1 MKNVLFLI
9 IGFTINMLYSQN
21 VEFTAKV
28 SKESLGINERL
39 RIEFT
44 MNKNGDNFS
53 PPNFKDF
60 TVVIHITIR
69 PGGT

>member
-44 MNKNGDNFS
+44 MNKNGDNFT

-60 TVVIHITIR
+60 TVVMG
-69 PGGT
+69 PS